1 MDMVD
6 RLRQARLERRT
17 VFLCGNGGSAANANH
32 FATDLLFGLE
42 KSPGP
47 IWRVVSLSAN
57 VSLLTCLGN
66 DVGYENV
73 FSKQMEA
80 TGQRGDLLLA
90 YSGSGNSPN
99 ILRALEVARGMGI
112 TSLAFLG
119 FDGGKAKTKADL
131 CLHFPVH
138 DMQIAE
144 DLHMMASHLLLRS
157 L

>member
-1 MDMVD
+1 MIEEYFQKLQQGMQV
-6 RLRQARLERRT
+6 LTQGPAFSSLCKLLEEARQSPRQ
-17 VFLCGNGGSAANANH
+17 VFFAGNGGSAANANH

-80 TGQRGDLLLA
+80 TGL
-90 YSGSGNSPN
+90 S
-99 ILRALEVARGMGI
+99 
-112 TSLAFLG
+112 
-119 FDGGKAKTKADL
+119 
-131 CLHFPVH
+131 
-138 DMQIAE
+138 
-144 DLHMMASHLLLRS
+144 
-157 L
+157 